1 MRRRYSPRPLIVD
14 ELGAGQRAEQGS
26 SPLSDPDK
34 FPEPL
39 ETSSSEEEGRGWDTE
54 ARRLQRRLGEGR
66 KSAAPRRLPAQSEE
80 EDSDIAAEDSDLE
93 ADSEDQPMD
102 CTKTALD
109 TVSGAGLGPAAR
121 FSILGSYLGKGR
133 EEGGLAGS
141 WLEPLAHL
149 ARSAPR
155 PASRDSRGDSKD
167 ERETSGGE
175 ETADQTKPN
184 LGASEGL
191 DLASKLRSHFLANLP
206 AQSYAWLNGIQAH
219 TSPALAPA
227 YRPGPP
233 WLPAPPALESAKLGG
248 DKHPLGGIRTGEI
261 GANGKP
267 TVKCEV
273 CGKKLADPS
282 SLYRHRKI
290 HSGDKPHKCPYCER
304 SAL

>member
-1 MRRRYSPRPLIVD
+1 MD
-14 ELGAGQRAEQGS
+14 ELGAGERAEQGS

-39 ETSSSEEEGRGWDTE
+39 LESSSSEEEGRGWDTE

-175 ETADQTKPN
+175 EADQTKPN

-233 WLPAPPALESAKLGG
+233 WLPAPPALESAGKLGG
-248 DKHPLGGIRTGEI
+248 DKHPLGGIRTSAVKRSI
-261 GANGKP
+261 GSTTGCTITEKALAAIRHYANQTARP
-267 TVKCEV
+267 
-273 CGKKLADPS
+273 L
-282 SLYRHRKI
+282 
-290 HSGDKPHKCPYCER
+290 
-304 SAL
+304 

>member
-1 MRRRYSPRPLIVD
+1 MR
-14 ELGAGQRAEQGS
+14 
-26 SPLSDPDK
+26 
-34 FPEPL
+34 
-39 ETSSSEEEGRGWDTE
+39 
-54 ARRLQRRLGEGR
+54 
-66 KSAAPRRLPAQSEE
+66 
-80 EDSDIAAEDSDLE
+80 
-93 ADSEDQPMD
+93 
-102 CTKTALD
+102 
-109 TVSGAGLGPAAR
+109 GPAAR

-233 WLPAPPALESAKLGG
+233 WLPAPPALEAAGKLGG
-248 DKHPLGGIRTGEI
+248 DKHPLGGIRL
-261 GANGKP
+261 
-267 TVKCEV
+267 V
-273 CGKKLADPS
+273 L
-282 SLYRHRKI
+282 
-290 HSGDKPHKCPYCER
+290 
-304 SAL
+304 